1 MRIKDLTLKKVG
13 VFEQMYINF
22 RKEEKPQNAEIHLF
36 TGPNGSG
43 KSTILQALAAGFNGT
58 YFDGGS
64 RVQTLVSGLET
75 NQTGYLN
82 SRECLSIANPIFQKL
97 HTLGRDQYLRYR
109 SCTEISFNNGS
120 FVQCRGCE
128 ICNKIHIDS
137 HSTLVDEYRS
147 QLNLATLPAYEFQF
161 AVFCYSGYRAISYQN
176 NNNITNE
183 EVNPLQNSL
192 EFIKPIDGN
201 FTIRNLLITALLKRS
216 YALQENDQETTQHY
230 NHLIAG
236 VEQAISAIVGYK
248 LNFVLDLQPIKVLF
262 KTDEGRFDFDVLP
275 DGLKSLISWI
285 ADVAMRLDMLQWK
298 DNTPV
303 FERSIILML
312 DEIEVHLHPAW
323 QRKVLPTVQK
333 MFPNAQIFVTTHSPF
348 VINSVNDAY
357 LYRLQPNSTQTTLVA
372 EKTSTERSYITEII
386 ETLGVKEEFGEETQN
401 LFDEFMSL
409 KRAIIHN
416 ETVDKA
422 HFREITNTLMHNQD
436 SPMHDIVQLEL
447 NRLLR
452 TAPAKAEYVH
462 D

>member
-1 MRIKDLTLKKVG
+1 MRIKDLTLKKIG

-22 RKEEKPQNAEIHLF
+22 RKEENQQNAEIHLF

-58 YFDGGS
+58 FSEDG
-64 RVQTLVSGLET
+64 R
-75 NQTGYLN
+75 
-82 SRECLSIANPIFQKL
+82 CLSIANHLSKKL
-97 HTLGRDQYLRYR
+97 HSFENVRNQYVSRA
-109 SCTEISFNNGS
+109 EIKLQNNEVITS
-120 FVQCRGCE
+120 RGCPN
-128 ICNKIHIDS
+128 CNKLHIDS
-137 HSTLVDEYRS
+137 RNSLVNEYRA
-147 QLNLATLPAYEFQF
+147 QINLVTLPAYEFQF

-192 EFIKPIDGN
+192 EFIKPTDSN

-230 NHLIAG
+230 NRLIAG
-236 VEQAISAIVGYK
+236 VEDAISVIVGYK

-298 DNTPV
+298 NNTPV
-303 FERSIILML
+303 FERDIILML

-333 MFPNAQIFVTTHSPF
+333 LFPNAQIFVTTHSPF

-401 LFDEFMSL
+401 LFDEFMRL
-409 KRAIIHN
+409 KNAIIHN

-422 HFREITNTLMHNQD
+422 HFREITNTLTHNEE
-436 SPMHDIVQLEL
+436 SPMHDIVQIEL
-447 NRLLR
+447 KRLLR